1 MENQKKNLLWYN
13 LAMMAFVSV
22 WAFGNIVNN
31 FANQG
36 LTVIV
41 SWILII
47 GLYFVPYALMVGE
60 LGSVFKESK
69 GGVSSWIRGTFGTTL
84 AYFAGW
90 TYWVVH
96 IPYLAQKPQAALIAL
111 GWTVKQDGNFI
122 KDMNPM
128 TAQLL
133 TLAVFLLFLWIAS
146 RGITSLKVI
155 GTIAGTSV
163 FVMSLLYVVLMLA
176 APAIRGIQPAAV
188 DFSIKKL
195 VPNVNFSY
203 FTTLSML
210 IFAVGGSE
218 KISPYVNNMKKPSK
232 DFPKGMIAL
241 ATMVAISALLGS
253 IAMSMM
259 FDANNIPSDL
269 KMNGQYYA
277 FQILGE
283 YYGVGKLFIVIY
295 ALANLLAQISALVF
309 SIDAPLKVLLA
320 DGDKNF
326 IPKALTKTN
335 KYGAPINGYIM
346 TAVLVGILIIVPALG
361 IGDMN
366 SLFDWLLQLN
376 SVVMPMRYLW
386 VFLAFIGLKKAADKY
401 KSEYKFVKNDKFAM
415 IIGIWCFVFTAFA
428 RVANSSIERVSPL
441 LFSSILAICNT
452 SFISS
457 LLKNPNPPN
466 ALSNVFLLC
475 PKAAFTVLKNI
486 SSLSTGYFLSS
497 LT

>member
-1 MENQKKNLLWYN
+1 MEKQKKNLLWYN

-22 WAFGNIVNN
+22 WGFGNIVNN

-60 LGSVFKESK
+60 LGSVFKDSK

-176 APAIRGIQPAAV
+176 APAIRGIQPATV

-195 VPNVNFSY
+195 VPNFNFSY

-283 YYGVGKLFIVIY
+283 YYGVDKLFIVIY

-428 RVANSSIERVSPL
+428 CIMGMFPNNIEAFSGQWCFQVSLNVVTP
-441 LFSSILAICNT
+441 FILIGLG
-452 SFISS
+452 FI
-457 LLKNPNPPN
+457 LPIIAKKTNNIN
-466 ALSNVFLLC
+466 RTNKK
-475 PKAAFTVLKNI
+475 KAA
-486 SSLSTGYFLSS
+486 
-497 LT
+497 

>member
-22 WAFGNIVNN
+22 WGFGNIVNN

-428 RVANSSIERVSPL
+428 CIMGMFPNNIEAFSGQWCFQVSLNVVTP
-441 LFSSILAICNT
+441 FILIGLG
-452 SFISS
+452 FI
-457 LLKNPNPPN
+457 LPIIAKKTNNIN
-466 ALSNVFLLC
+466 RTNKK
-475 PKAAFTVLKNI
+475 KAA
-486 SSLSTGYFLSS
+486 
-497 LT
+497 

>member
-1 MENQKKNLLWYN
+1 MEKQKKNLLWYN

-22 WAFGNIVNN
+22 WGFGNIVNN

-69 GGVSSWIRGTFGTTL
+69 GGVSSLIRGTFGTTL

-176 APAIRGIQPAAV
+176 APAIRGIQPATV

-195 VPNVNFSY
+195 VPNFNFSY

-283 YYGVGKLFIVIY
+283 YYGVDKLFIVIY

-428 RVANSSIERVSPL
+428 CIMGMFPNNIEAFSGQWWFQVSLNVVTP
-441 LFSSILAICNT
+441 FILIGLGFMLPIIAKKTNNINRT
-452 SFISS
+452 N
-457 LLKNPNPPN
+457 KK
-466 ALSNVFLLC
+466 
-475 PKAAFTVLKNI
+475 KAA
-486 SSLSTGYFLSS
+486 
-497 LT
+497 

>member
-176 APAIRGIQPAAV
+176 APAIRGIQTAAV

-428 RVANSSIERVSPL
+428 CIMGMFPNNIEAFSGQWCFQVSLNVVTP
-441 LFSSILAICNT
+441 FILIGLG
-452 SFISS
+452 FI
-457 LLKNPNPPN
+457 LPIIAKKTNNIN
-466 ALSNVFLLC
+466 RTNKK
-475 PKAAFTVLKNI
+475 KAA
-486 SSLSTGYFLSS
+486 
-497 LT
+497 

>member
-22 WAFGNIVNN
+22 WGFGNIVNN

-60 LGSVFKESK
+60 LGSVFKEGK

-176 APAIRGIQPAAV
+176 APAIRGIQPATV

-195 VPNVNFSY
+195 VPNFNFSY

-295 ALANLLAQISALVF
+295 ALANLLAQISGLVF

-428 RVANSSIERVSPL
+428 CIMGMFPNNIEAFSGQWCFQVSLNVVTP
-441 LFSSILAICNT
+441 FILIGLG
-452 SFISS
+452 FI
-457 LLKNPNPPN
+457 LPIIAKKTNNINRKNKK
-466 ALSNVFLLC
+466 
-475 PKAAFTVLKNI
+475 KAA
-486 SSLSTGYFLSS
+486 
-497 LT
+497 

>member
-428 RVANSSIERVSPL
+428 CIMGMFPNNIEAFSGQWCFQVSR
-441 LFSSILAICNT
+441 SKS
-452 SFISS
+452 
-457 LLKNPNPPN
+457 
-466 ALSNVFLLC
+466 V
-475 PKAAFTVLKNI
+475 V
-486 SSLSTGYFLSS
+486 
-497 LT
+497 

>member
-1 MENQKKNLLWYN
+1 MSEQEKNLRWYN

-22 WAFGNIVNN
+22 WGFGNVVNN

-41 SWILII
+41 SWVLII
-47 GLYFVPYALMVGE
+47 ALYFVPYALMVGE

-122 KDMNPM
+122 KDMSPM
-128 TAQLL
+128 VAQLL

-146 RGITSLKVI
+146 RGITSLKLI

-163 FVMSLLYVVLMLA
+163 FIMSLLYVALMLA
-176 APAIRGIQPAAV
+176 APSIRGIQPATV
-188 DFSIKKL
+188 DFSFKNL
-195 VPNVNFSY
+195 MPNFNFSY

-210 IFAVGGSE
+210 VFAVGGAE
-218 KISPYVNNMKKPSK
+218 KISPYVNNMRKPSK

-241 ATMVAISALLGS
+241 AIMVAVSALLGS

-259 FDANNIPSDL
+259 FDANNIPADL

-277 FQILGE
+277 FQMLGE

-295 ALANLLAQISALVF
+295 ALSNLLAQISALVF

-320 DGDKNF
+320 DGDKRF

-346 TAVLVGILIIVPALG
+346 TAILVGILIIVPALG

-366 SLFDWLLQLN
+366 SLFDML
-376 SVVMPMRYLW
+376 
-386 VFLAFIGLKKAADKY
+386 
-401 KSEYKFVKNDKFAM
+401 
-415 IIGIWCFVFTAFA
+415 
-428 RVANSSIERVSPL
+428 
-441 LFSSILAICNT
+441 
-452 SFISS
+452 
-457 LLKNPNPPN
+457 
-466 ALSNVFLLC
+466 
-475 PKAAFTVLKNI
+475 
-486 SSLSTGYFLSS
+486 
-497 LT
+497 

>member
-1 MENQKKNLLWYN
+1 MEKQKKNLLWYN

-22 WAFGNIVNN
+22 WGFGNIVNN

-60 LGSVFKESK
+60 LGSVFKDSK

-176 APAIRGIQPAAV
+176 APAIRGIQPATV

-195 VPNVNFSY
+195 VPNFNFSY

-283 YYGVGKLFIVIY
+283 YYGVDKLFIVIY

-376 SVVMPMRYLW
+376 SVVMPIEISL
-386 VFLAFIGLKKAADKY
+386 
-401 KSEYKFVKNDKFAM
+401 
-415 IIGIWCFVFTAFA
+415 GIL
-428 RVANSSIERVSPL
+428 SIYR
-441 LFSSILAICNT
+441 T
-452 SFISS
+452 
-457 LLKNPNPPN
+457 
-466 ALSNVFLLC
+466 
-475 PKAAFTVLKNI
+475 
-486 SSLSTGYFLSS
+486 
-497 LT
+497 

>member
-60 LGSVFKESK
+60 LGSVFKDSK

-176 APAIRGIQPAAV
+176 APAIRGIQPATV

-195 VPNVNFSY
+195 VPNFNFSY

-283 YYGVGKLFIVIY
+283 YYGVDKLFIVIY

-428 RVANSSIERVSPL
+428 CIMGMFPNNIEAFSGQWCFQVSLNVVTP
-441 LFSSILAICNT
+441 FILIGLG
-452 SFISS
+452 FI
-457 LLKNPNPPN
+457 LPIIAKKTNNIN
-466 ALSNVFLLC
+466 RTNKK
-475 PKAAFTVLKNI
+475 KAA
-486 SSLSTGYFLSS
+486 
-497 LT
+497 

>member
-1 MENQKKNLLWYN
+1 MEKQKKNLLWYN

-428 RVANSSIERVSPL
+428 CIMGMFPNNIEAFSGQWWFQVSLNVVTP
-441 LFSSILAICNT
+441 FILIGLG
-452 SFISS
+452 FI
-457 LLKNPNPPN
+457 LPIIAKKTNNIN
-466 ALSNVFLLC
+466 RTNKK
-475 PKAAFTVLKNI
+475 KAA
-486 SSLSTGYFLSS
+486 
-497 LT
+497 

>member
-155 GTIAGTSV
+155 GTIAGTFV

-176 APAIRGIQPAAV
+176 APAIRGIQPATV

-195 VPNVNFSY
+195 VPNFNFSY

-283 YYGVGKLFIVIY
+283 YYGVDKLFIVIY

-428 RVANSSIERVSPL
+428 CIMGMFPNNIEAFSGQWWFQVSLNVVTP
-441 LFSSILAICNT
+441 FILIGLG
-452 SFISS
+452 FI
-457 LLKNPNPPN
+457 LPIIAKKTNNIN
-466 ALSNVFLLC
+466 RTNKK
-475 PKAAFTVLKNI
+475 KAA
-486 SSLSTGYFLSS
+486 
-497 LT
+497 

>member
-122 KDMNPM
+122 KDMSPM
-128 TAQLL
+128 VAQLL

-428 RVANSSIERVSPL
+428 CIMGMFPNNIEAFSGQWCFQVSLNVVTP
-441 LFSSILAICNT
+441 FILIGLG
-452 SFISS
+452 FI
-457 LLKNPNPPN
+457 LPIIAKKTNNIN
-466 ALSNVFLLC
+466 RTNKK
-475 PKAAFTVLKNI
+475 KAA
-486 SSLSTGYFLSS
+486 
-497 LT
+497 

>member
-60 LGSVFKESK
+60 LGSVFKDSK

-176 APAIRGIQPAAV
+176 APAIRGIQPATV

-195 VPNVNFSY
+195 VPNFNFSY

-283 YYGVGKLFIVIY
+283 YYGVDKLFIVIY

-428 RVANSSIERVSPL
+428 CIMGMFPNNIEAFSGQWWFQVSLNVVTP
-441 LFSSILAICNT
+441 FILIGLG
-452 SFISS
+452 FI
-457 LLKNPNPPN
+457 LQIIAKKTNNIN
-466 ALSNVFLLC
+466 RTNKK
-475 PKAAFTVLKNI
+475 KAA
-486 SSLSTGYFLSS
+486 
-497 LT
+497 

>member
-1 MENQKKNLLWYN
+1 MSEQEKNLRWYN

-22 WAFGNIVNN
+22 WGFGNVVNN

-36 LTVIV
+36 LTVVV
-41 SWILII
+41 SWVLII

-60 LGSVFKESK
+60 LGSVFKDSK

-122 KDMNPM
+122 KGMDPLV
-128 TAQLL
+128 AQLL
-133 TLAVFLLFLWIAS
+133 TLAVFLFFLWVAS
-146 RGITSLKVI
+146 RGVTSLKMI

-176 APAIRGIQPAAV
+176 APSIRGIQPATI
-188 DFSIKKL
+188 DFSFKNMM
-195 VPNVNFSY
+195 PNFNFSY

-210 IFAVGGSE
+210 VFAVGGAE
-218 KISPYVNNMKKPSK
+218 KISPYVNDMKNPSK
-232 DFPKGMIAL
+232 NFPKGMITL
-241 ATMVAISALLGS
+241 AIMVAVSALLGS
-253 IAMSMM
+253 IAMAMM
-259 FDANNIPSDL
+259 FDANNIPADL

-277 FQILGE
+277 FQMLGE

-320 DGDKNF
+320 DGDRKF

-335 KYGAPINGYIM
+335 KHGAPINGYIM
-346 TAVLVGILIIVPALG
+346 TAILVGILIIVPVLG

-386 VFLAFIGLKKAADKY
+386 VFLAFIGLKKAAARY
-401 KSEYKFVKNDKFAM
+401 KSDYKFVKNDKFAM
-415 IIGIWCFVFTAFA
+415 GIGIWCFVFTAFA
-428 RVANSSIERVSPL
+428 CIMGMFPSSVE
-441 LFSSILAICNT
+441 
-452 SFISS
+452 
-457 LLKNPNPPN
+457 
-466 ALSNVFLLC
+466 
-475 PKAAFTVLKNI
+475 AFTGDWWFQVSLNIITPFVLIGLGFILPMIAKKTNGSINEKNKSKNI
-486 SSLSTGYFLSS
+486 A
-497 LT
+497 

>member
-218 KISPYVNNMKKPSK
+218 KISPYVNNMKKTSK

-428 RVANSSIERVSPL
+428 CIMGMFPNNIEAFSGQWCFQVSLNVVTP
-441 LFSSILAICNT
+441 FILIGLG
-452 SFISS
+452 FI
-457 LLKNPNPPN
+457 LPIIAKKTNNIN
-466 ALSNVFLLC
+466 RTNKK
-475 PKAAFTVLKNI
+475 KAA
-486 SSLSTGYFLSS
+486 
-497 LT
+497 

>member
-1 MENQKKNLLWYN
+1 MEKQKKNLLWYN

-22 WAFGNIVNN
+22 WGFGNIVNN

-60 LGSVFKESK
+60 LGSVFKDSK

-176 APAIRGIQPAAV
+176 APAIRGIQPATV

-283 YYGVGKLFIVIY
+283 YYGVDKLFIVIY

-428 RVANSSIERVSPL
+428 CIMGMFPNNIEAFSGQWCFQVSLNVVTP
-441 LFSSILAICNT
+441 FILIGLG
-452 SFISS
+452 FI
-457 LLKNPNPPN
+457 LPIIAKKTNNIN
-466 ALSNVFLLC
+466 RTNKK
-475 PKAAFTVLKNI
+475 KAA
-486 SSLSTGYFLSS
+486 
-497 LT
+497 

>member
-1 MENQKKNLLWYN
+1 MEKQKKNLLWYN

-22 WAFGNIVNN
+22 WGFGNIVNN

-60 LGSVFKESK
+60 LGSVFKDSK

-176 APAIRGIQPAAV
+176 APAIRGIQPATV

-428 RVANSSIERVSPL
+428 CIMGMFPNNIEAFSGQWCFQVSLNVVTP
-441 LFSSILAICNT
+441 FILIGLG
-452 SFISS
+452 FI
-457 LLKNPNPPN
+457 LPIIAKKTNNIN
-466 ALSNVFLLC
+466 RTNKK
-475 PKAAFTVLKNI
+475 KAA
-486 SSLSTGYFLSS
+486 
-497 LT
+497 

>member
-1 MENQKKNLLWYN
+1 MEKQKKNLLWYN

-22 WAFGNIVNN
+22 WGFGNIVNN

-60 LGSVFKESK
+60 LGSVFKDSK

-176 APAIRGIQPAAV
+176 APAIRGIQPATV

-195 VPNVNFSY
+195 VPNFNFSY

-283 YYGVGKLFIVIY
+283 YYGVDKLFIVIY

-428 RVANSSIERVSPL
+428 CIMGMFPNNIEAFSGQWWFQVSLNVVTP
-441 LFSSILAICNT
+441 FILIGLG
-452 SFISS
+452 FI
-457 LLKNPNPPN
+457 LQIIEKKTNNIN
-466 ALSNVFLLC
+466 RTNKK
-475 PKAAFTVLKNI
+475 KAA
-486 SSLSTGYFLSS
+486 
-497 LT
+497 